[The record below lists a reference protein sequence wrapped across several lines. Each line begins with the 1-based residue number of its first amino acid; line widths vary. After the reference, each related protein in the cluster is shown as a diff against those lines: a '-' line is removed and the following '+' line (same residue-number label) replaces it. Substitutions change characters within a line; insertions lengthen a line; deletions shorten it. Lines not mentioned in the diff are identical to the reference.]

1 MKQNQKNQNIIKI
14 ESKYLFGV
22 SMWLNKHN

>member
-22 SMWLNKHN
+22 SMWLNKQN